1 MSAAPAILV
10 LFAHLAI
17 HRSRINRA
25 LVQAIRG
32 LEGVLVHDLLEAYPD
47 FYVDVE
53 RERALLRAA
62 DLVVFQHPIYWYST
76 PAILKHWQDVVLTRG
91 FAYGEGGT
99 ALHGKDFLQ
108 VVSTGALAEAYRPD
122 GVHARPLAE
131 YLAPV
136 QQMACFCGLRPL
148 PPLVAYGGHGLP
160 DETIAAHAQRY
171 RDLLQSYRPS
181 TAAGEP

>member
-1 MSAAPAILV
+1 MSGAPTILV

-25 LVQAIRG
+25 MVEAIRG

-99 ALHGKDFLQ
+99 ALRGKDFLHA
-108 VVSTGALAEAYRPD
+108 VSTGALAEAYRPD

-136 QQMACFCGLRPL
+136 EQMARFCGMRPL
-148 PPLVAYGGHGLP
+148 PPLVVHGGHGLP
-160 DETIAAHAQRY
+160 DATIAAHAQRY
-171 RDLLQSYRPS
+171 RDLLQTYRPS
-181 TAAGEP
+181 GAEV